1 MMGMEGRIQ
10 GTIRSK
16 FDERNSHRVWLTIKF
31 GRVNVHIP
39 IIMPRGLTKNRIQQ
53 FTRGTTSNVIAQGCE
68 LVGMFFWM

>member
-1 MMGMEGRIQ
+1 MGMEGRIQ

-39 IIMPRGLTKNRIQQ
+39 IIMPKGVDKEQNPAIHKGYN
-53 FTRGTTSNVIAQGCE
+53 FKCDSSGV
-68 LVGMFFWM
+68 